1 MKKFLITAFLI
12 CFFTNIYSQKFTI
25 SGFLEDKVTGEKLIG
40 ANVFDAETYSGTI
53 SNSYGF
59 YSLTLKKNKY
69 KIIFSFVGYQKE
81 ILEID
86 LKNDTVITVSLS
98 PSLELEGVTI
108 RGESVKNIVENSQ
121 MSSINIPVK
130 TIKSLPVLLGEI
142 DIIKTI
148 QLLPGVQSGTEGT
161 SGFYVRGG
169 GPDQNLILL
178 DGVPVYNANHLFGF
192 FSVFNADAINTV
204 DLIKGGFPA
213 RYGGRLSSVLDIR
226 MKEGNK
232 EKIHGQGNIG
242 LVSSKLSIDGPIN
255 DKTTFIVSARRT
267 YIDILAQP
275 FIRLEARDLDKFY
288 AGYYFYDLNAK
299 INYEFSD
306 KSRLY
311 LSSYMGNDR
320 AYFNSKDSYNS
331 DYEENKFKL
340 QWGNI
345 TTALRWNYIL
355 NKKLFSNTTLTYS
368 RYKFLTGIQT
378 EEEYDNS
385 LEKFKFD
392 YTSGINDLA
401 AKIDFDFMPNPNQ
414 YIKFGVNNIY
424 HTFNPGVNAF
434 KYSDDSDVDID
445 TTFGNNKI
453 YANEF
458 SAYFEDDIKFNALL
472 RANIGLHYS
481 GFLVKGIYYNSLQP
495 RISLRYM
502 INEKLSVKAAYTHM
516 TQYIHLLSN
525 TSIGLPT
532 DLWLPVT
539 DTIKPQKS
547 VQYALGCF
555 YNLNDKYNISVEA
568 FYKTMQNLIEYKEGA
583 SFISQND
590 SWQNKVELGKGWS
603 YGLEFLIKKD
613 LGKTTG
619 WIGYTLSWA
628 ERQFEN
634 ISFGKKFPYK
644 YDRRHDISIVVTHK
658 FNKKIDVG
666 LTWVYGTGNA
676 ITLAKEKYLPYNEKT
691 IYNYYQDIQYIGKRN
706 NFRMPAYH
714 RLDVGVNFHKQKKW
728 GQRTWSI
735 GLYNAYNRQNPFFV
749 YFSTEYYDTIVNNG
763 KKVLKQ
769 VSLFPIIPSISYS
782 FKF

>member
-1 MKKFLITAFLI
+1 MKKFLITAFLV
-12 CFFTNIYSQKFTI
+12 CLFTNIYSQKFTI
-25 SGFLEDKVTGEKLIG
+25 SGFLEDKISGEKLIG
-40 ANVFDAETYSGTI
+40 ANIFDAETYSGTI
-53 SNSYGF
+53 TNFYGF

-69 KIIFSFVGYQKE
+69 KITFSFVGYQKE
-81 ILEID
+81 TLDID
-86 LKNDTVITVSLS
+86 LKNDTIIKVLLS
-98 PSLELEGVTI
+98 PSVELEGVTI
-108 RGESVKNIVENSQ
+108 KGKTIKNSVESSQ

-142 DIIKTI
+142 DIIKTL
-148 QLLPGVQSGTEGT
+148 QLLPGVQSGSEGT

-267 YIDILAQP
+267 YVDILAQP
-275 FIRLEARDLDKFY
+275 FIRMEARDYDKFS
-288 AGYYFYDLNAK
+288 AGYYFYDINAK
-299 INYEFSD
+299 INHEFSD

-311 LSSYMGNDR
+311 LSSYIGNDK
-320 AYFNSKDSYNS
+320 AYFNSKDSYDSNY
-331 DYEENKFKL
+331 DENKFKL

-368 RYKFLTGIQT
+368 RYKFITGVDF

-385 LEKFKFD
+385 FEKFKFN
-392 YTSGINDLA
+392 YSSGINDLA
-401 AKIDFDFMPNPNQ
+401 AKIDFDYMPNPNQ
-414 YIKFGVNNIY
+414 YIKFGLNNIY

-445 TTFGNNKI
+445 TTFGNTKI
-453 YANEF
+453 YANEL

-481 GFLVKGIYYNSLQP
+481 GFLVKGKYYNSLQP

-525 TSIGLPT
+525 TSIGMPT

-603 YGLEFLIKKD
+603 YGVEFLIKKD
-613 LGKTTG
+613 VGKTTG

-644 YDRRHDISIVVTHK
+644 YDRRHDISVVVTHK
-658 FNKKIDVG
+658 FNEKFDVG
-666 LTWVYGTGNA
+666 FTWVYGTGNA
-676 ITLAKEKYLPYNEKT
+676 ITLAKEKYLSYDNNT
-691 IYNYYQDIQYIGKRN
+691 QYSYYQNIEYIGKRN

-714 RLDVGVNFHKQKKW
+714 RLDVGINFHKEKKW
-728 GQRTWSI
+728 GQRTWSL
-735 GLYNAYNRQNPFFV
+735 GLYNAYSRQNPFFV
-749 YFSTEYYDTIVNNG
+749 YFSTDYSFNGNNNYN
-763 KKVLKQ
+763 KVLKQ